1 MRIKRKKQMRKRQ
14 WSQRK
19 IVLILLIGVIIFS
32 ACNNGTLVGEGDGQQ
47 GRTIEGNGEELER
60 PAEAEED
67 LQGTIEDLIEM
78 TEEPGEE
85 QIGEEFLEAEGIS
98 IFRVAVPGVEGRFN
112 PLTAS
117 NKYDAYINSLLFDS
131 LITSDGQ
138 GQPIPLLATW
148 EMSEDYLT
156 YTFFLDERATFSDGV
171 LITAYDVEFT
181 YQITAHPDY
190 DGPHEYMMGNIAE
203 IVVIDERTIAFTM
216 QQAHPANIWHFTHG
230 IIPTHHYG
238 FNRWDEFVRMEGAPI
253 GSGRFVFAEYA
264 PLEFVRLERNPYHW
278 NPERIAQV
286 DEILL
291 VKIEEGMLADVFTT
305 EQIHL
310 AWLSATL
317 DNYETFSEMG
327 GLSLEVVPHL
337 SYEYLQ
343 FNTLRPTL
351 ADVRVRQALLYA
363 LDRQLYIDTVL
374 GPFGSLNLSG
384 FFIDKS
390 WVYPYEIELNQYSFD
405 LRQAVELLEEAGWLM
420 GEDGVRVRHGIPLE
434 LIWPVYTEVPWVGR
448 LAEMARDS
456 WGQLG
461 VEVIIEEMSFTSVQ
475 GRTTAPNP
483 GEKDFCVVA
492 KGFSLGMDP
501 DLSTSIF
508 DFNEFRAGGFN
519 ASGFFHHRAQELVLQ
534 GRGEFNQDIRREIYA
549 EWAIILNYYLPSVI
563 IANRSELWV
572 VADGIYGVTMNAFQD
587 WTEYAHLIRI
597 IRR

>member
-1 MRIKRKKQMRKRQ
+1 MRKRQ
-14 WSQRK
+14 RLQRS
-19 IVLILLIGVIIFS
+19 IVLILLIGAIIFS
-32 ACNNGTLVGEGDGQQ
+32 ACNNSILVGVGDGLQ
-47 GRTIEGNGEELER
+47 GQTIEGNDEK
-60 PAEAEED
+60 AEED
-67 LQGTIEDLIEM
+67 LQGTIENLLEV
-78 TEEPGEE
+78 TEDSRESSGEE
-85 QIGEEFLEAEGIS
+85 QIEEEFLEAEGITT
-98 IFRVAVPGVEGRFN
+98 FRVAVPGVEGRFN

-117 NKYDAYINSLLFDS
+117 NKYDAHINSLLFDS
-131 LITSDGQ
+131 LVTSDGQ

-156 YTFFLDERATFSDGV
+156 YTFFLDESATFSDGV

-216 QQAHPANIWHFTHG
+216 QQAHPANIWYFTHG
-230 IIPTHHYG
+230 ILPMHHYN
-238 FNRWDEFVRMEGAPI
+238 FNRWDDFVRMEGAPI

-317 DNYETFSEMG
+317 DNYETFSKIE

-337 SYEYLQ
+337 SYEYIQ

-351 ADVRVRQALLYA
+351 ADVRVRQALLHA
-363 LDRQLYIDTVL
+363 LDRQMYIDMVL
-374 GPFGSLNLSG
+374 DPFGSLSLSG
-384 FFIDKS
+384 FYVDES
-390 WVYPYEIELNQYSFD
+390 WVYLPEIELNRYSFD
-405 LRQAVELLEEAGWLM
+405 LRRATDLLEEAGWLL

-434 LIWPVYTEVPWVGR
+434 LIWPVYTEVPWVGI

-456 WGQLG
+456 WGQIG
-461 VEVIIEEMSFTSVQ
+461 VAVIIEEMSFDAVQ
-475 GRTTAPNP
+475 ARTIAPHP

-501 DLSTSIF
+501 DSSTSIF
-508 DFNEFRAGGFN
+508 DYDAFHAGGFN
-519 ASGFFHHRAQELVLQ
+519 ASGFFHERAQELVRQ
-534 GRGEFNQDIRREIYA
+534 GRQEFDREIRREIYA
-549 EWAIILNYYLPSVI
+549 EWATILNYYLPTAIV
-563 IANRSELWV
+563 ANRSELWAISDS
-572 VADGIYGVTMNAFQD
+572 ADGVLMNAFQK
-587 WTEYAHLIRI
+587 WTEYAHLII
-597 IRR
+597 IVHE